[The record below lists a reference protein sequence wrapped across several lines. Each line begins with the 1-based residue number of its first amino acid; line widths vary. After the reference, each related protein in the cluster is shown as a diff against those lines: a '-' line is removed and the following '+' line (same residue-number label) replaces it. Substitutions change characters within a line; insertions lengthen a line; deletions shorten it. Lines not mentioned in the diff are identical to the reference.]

1 MSQEV
6 APKTKITIAR
16 EGEALH
22 ITRILPEETVEEYLP
37 HTSIT
42 LIAKVMNKDPE
53 KSGVVIYTS
62 IPECPTINLPLYL
75 EDGKATLET
84 LIYYGAI

>member
-1 MSQEV
+1 MPTISEQANPKVEV
-6 APKTKITIAR
+6 SRGGT
-16 EGEALH
+16 GLH
-22 ITRILPEETVEEYLP
+22 ITRISPEETVEEYLP
-37 HTSIT
+37 YTSIS

-75 EDGKATLET
+75 ENGRETLEALLRKGT
-84 LIYYGAI
+84 